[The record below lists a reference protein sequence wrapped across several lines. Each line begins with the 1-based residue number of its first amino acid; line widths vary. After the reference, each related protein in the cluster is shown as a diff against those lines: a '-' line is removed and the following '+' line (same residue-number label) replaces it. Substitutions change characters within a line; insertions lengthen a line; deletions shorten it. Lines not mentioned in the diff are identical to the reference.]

1 MRHKIYRELSRLLPE
16 SAGPIF
22 HILVILLIVGL
33 YDDVLQWLLNEHTG
47 GRIVGF
53 NYTPIHFKTPDLQII
68 PIEIFAGTLRHFGV
82 YASLAILPIILI
94 FIYFLLRILESFK
107 TEENGDH
114 NSIYALPKISISDK
128 KRKEIVA
135 IVIAGFFIAI
145 SVKIAS
151 VQPLKNNVS
160 FFEKLNLTSNFYIAM
175 NKALASKVLLDEQK
189 YEILLFEAL
198 LLDSE
203 TYLWFSD
210 SWYWAY
216 YLQGNK
222 VKKTYRQQF
231 ASWELFEFYEKG
243 LLRDRDL
250 VPASKIMKKAGDMFE
265 SGIILSYLRSK
276 YPNDLEIALLASK
289 GVEID
294 REAYL
299 QNEKAINSVEEKIFK
314 KGKDLQSIDEKYISV
329 KEQNQRIFESLKQ
342 NLELVA
348 EERELVQKDISFLLK
363 KKADLLKERAE
374 ILGE

>member
-22 HILVILLIVGL
+22 YILVILLIVGL
-33 YDDVLQWLLNEHTG
+33 YDDVLQWLLNEYTG

-107 TEENGDH
+107 TEENGGH
-114 NSIYALPKISISDK
+114 NSIHALPEISISDK
-128 KRKEIVA
+128 KRKKIVA
-135 IVIAGFFIAI
+135 IVIATFFITI
-145 SVKIAS
+145 SAKIVS
-151 VQPLKNNVS
+151 VQPLQTNVS
-160 FFEKLNLTSNFYIAM
+160 FFEKLSLTSNFYIAL
-175 NKALASKVLLDEQK
+175 NKALVSKVILDEQN
-189 YEILLFEAL
+189 YEVLLFEAL
-198 LLDSE
+198 LLDNE
-203 TYLWFSD
+203 TYLWFAD

-216 YLQGNK
+216 HLQDHR
-222 VKKTYRQQF
+222 VRRTYRQEF

-250 VPASKIMKKAGDMFE
+250 VPASKIMKKAGDMLE
-265 SGIILSYLRSK
+265 SGIILGYLKSK

-289 GVEID
+289 GVDID

-299 QNEKAINSVEEKIFK
+299 LNEKAINSVEEKIDNK
-314 KGKDLQSIDEKYISV
+314 SKYLQSIDEKYISV
-329 KEQNQRIFESLKQ
+329 KEQNQRILESLKN
-342 NLELVA
+342 NLESVV

-363 KKADLLKERAE
+363 KKADLLKERSE